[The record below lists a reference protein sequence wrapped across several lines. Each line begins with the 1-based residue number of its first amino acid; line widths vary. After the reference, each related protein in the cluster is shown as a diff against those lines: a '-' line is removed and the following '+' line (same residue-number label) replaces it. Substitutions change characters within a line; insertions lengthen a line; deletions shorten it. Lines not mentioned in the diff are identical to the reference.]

1 MKKRTAAKRVAS
13 EGDRSAF
20 LRPGERRRT
29 SSGTEEGR
37 CESSGP
43 AMRKLITP
51 GPEEVVSNAHRPAE
65 GIINFSRSAEGRRNF
80 LRRAWKILGLV
91 AVAELI
97 VFVVSL
103 LKPSREAGSGAP
115 GATLRV
121 LGNIEDFPPGT
132 VTPDRINRLYIVR
145 EKDGGFLALS
155 IVCPHLGC
163 SVLWDGTKSQFDCPC
178 HSSAFDRQGVVL
190 SSPAPRPLDYFP
202 VIIEEGKVKV
212 DISRQTKRKR
222 FEQEQVTYAV

>member
-1 MKKRTAAKRVAS
+1 MAK
-13 EGDRSAF
+13 GK
-20 LRPGERRRT
+20 
-29 SSGTEEGR
+29 GTEEKRGKNLMPGDGKPLPGAGKR
-37 CESSGP
+37 MNSP
-43 AMRKLITP
+43 A
-51 GPEEVVSNAHRPAE
+51 PE
-65 GIINFSRSAEGRRNF
+65 EGRRYSPISGDGRGNGSESQNRGNDSGNPAERSVKGKDRRSF

-103 LKPSREAGSGAP
+103 LKPSKEAGSSEP
-115 GATLRV
+115 EATIRV
-121 LGNIEDFPPGT
+121 IGNIEDFPPGT
-132 VTPDRINRLYIVR
+132 VTPDRINKLYIVR
-145 EKDGGFLALS
+145 EMDGGFLALS

-163 SVLWDGTKSQFDCPC
+163 SVLWDETKRQFDCPC

-202 VIIEEGKVKV
+202 VIIGEGKVKV